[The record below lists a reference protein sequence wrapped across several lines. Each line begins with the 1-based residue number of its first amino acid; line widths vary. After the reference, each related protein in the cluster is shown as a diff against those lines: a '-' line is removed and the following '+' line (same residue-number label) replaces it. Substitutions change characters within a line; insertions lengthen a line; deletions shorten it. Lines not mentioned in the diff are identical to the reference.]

1 MFSWRWL
8 NHPRHPLARLLLAVF
23 GLVVLAGVLTIGFF
37 ALLAFAVIGT
47 IVALTRA
54 LARSHISATQAPQPR
69 AASDHPRVIEGEF
82 VVIDPQRSGAPR

>member
-1 MFSWRWL
+1 MLSWRWF
-8 NHPRHPLARLLLAVF
+8 NRPRHPLARLLLAAV

-54 LARSHISATQAPQPR
+54 LARSHVAASQPPRPR
-69 AASDHPRVIEGEF
+69 AATDHPRVIEGEF
-82 VVIDPQRSGAPR
+82 VVIDPQHHGAPR